1 MYGLIVDYFLG
12 NIPVWVWP
20 FVAGGGVAVYFLAGF
35 LGNLPQF
42 KPYALFIKPAA
53 FITFTLGVFM
63 YGGSGVVS
71 LYQER
76 VKEAE
81 QKAAIADQKAAAAN
95 NALNANIKER
105 RADIYDAR
113 DAAKSKIADNARQLD
128 KECTVSTD
136 AIGIHNDAAQNKKPS
151 VTVTLDGKVS
161 TK

>member
-35 LGNLPQF
+35 LSNLPQF
-42 KPYALFIKPAA
+42 KPYALFIKPVA
-53 FITFTLGVFM
+53 FVTFSFGVFM
-63 YGGSGVVS
+63 YGGSGVVA

-76 VKEAE
+76 IKEAE
-81 QKAAIADQKAAAAN
+81 QKLAIAEQKSTAAN
-95 NALNANIKER
+95 DAINSNIRER
-105 RADIYDAR
+105 RADIEQQRNAAR
-113 DAAKSKIADNARQLD
+113 DKIAANAEQLN
-128 KECTVSTD
+128 KECTVSTE